1 MSTINNVVLANVAN
15 AGAENLWPQI
25 WALTRAMKKAG
36 WKYLSSGDG
45 STKDTSRDPED
56 DEWGSGLT
64 TGVSGSDGT
73 LGATAGG
80 RITFTA
86 GSGTP
91 FSSGDK
97 GRFLSITGGFLA
109 VNNHY
114 HQIEEVV
121 SSTVV
126 RLDARNPGFTPTA
139 TGETNNGALNY
150 EVFDPTTET
159 LPGGLASVNAWILMQ
174 GPSVIKVPITAAPGP
189 GVGGLTFIRGEN
201 ISHDG
206 TGAEGEILGWTFSTG
221 SSTGYLVVLPRVI
234 GTGSAPYGWEDG
246 GEITGDS
253 SGSAADQQGDGL
265 EYRQQAVFCKAANQ
279 NSGRIFHQCIE
290 PVGET
295 ADDYYTLSQS
305 AGCTAIV
312 PPGGGGTGNAFPTI
326 GFISCGATTSTNS
339 KWSGNNGALIHGNA
353 QIMCADAIWEQDYSA
368 DGTWQWYAATVSTVS
383 SPSAGRGFYRC
394 DDTEPGDLDPFIVGG
409 LCQET
414 LYTAT
419 PRTEANQSAIAGAD
433 NPFNTSTQAGW
444 TTTVTFWR
452 GWRRRG
458 LATGDNFQTFEFGSL
473 FIGQST
479 TAGVAAVNTEDTER
493 LATEEDDTKVRGPL
507 WVVSVEAN
515 AKMRKGTVRHLSIVQ
530 GGNAWDT
537 YDGGRFVQLSPT
549 NGCFVASP
557 WDETSVP
564 YP

>member
-1 MSTINNVVLANVAN
+1 MSTVNNVVLPNVAN
-15 AGAENLWPQI
+15 AGSENLWPHI
-25 WALTRAMKKAG
+25 WALSRAMKKAG

-56 DEWGSGLT
+56 DGWGSGAT

-97 GRFLSITGGFLA
+97 GRFLSVTSGFLA

-114 HQIEEVV
+114 HQIEEVI

-139 TGETNNGALNY
+139 TGETNNGSLNY
-150 EVFDPTTET
+150 EVFDPTTES
-159 LPGGLASVNAWILMQ
+159 LPGGLASVNAWILLQ
-174 GPSVIKVPITAAPGP
+174 GPSTIKVPITAAPAAGP
-189 GVGGLTFIRGEN
+189 GGLTFIRGEN
-201 ISHDG
+201 VVEDS
-206 TGAEGEILGWTFSTG
+206 TGAEGEILGWTFSDD
-221 SSTGYLVVLPRVI
+221 SNTGYLVILPRVI
-234 GTGSAPYGWEDG
+234 GTGPDPYGWDDG
-246 GEITGDS
+246 GEILGDS
-253 SGSAADQQGDGL
+253 SGSAVDQNGAAL
-265 EYRQQAVFCKAANQ
+265 EYRQQCVFTKATTQ
-279 NSGRIFHQCIE
+279 TQGRIFHQCIE

-295 ADDYYTLSQS
+295 AGDYYTLSQS
-305 AGCTAIV
+305 AGCTATV
-312 PPGGGGTGNAFPTI
+312 PPGGGGTGNGFPTI
-326 GFISCGATTSTNS
+326 GFISCGSTTSSNS
-339 KWSGNNGALIHGNA
+339 KWNGSNSAMVHGNG
-353 QIMCADAIWEQDYSA
+353 QIMCLDAIWEEDYSA
-368 DGTWQWYAATVSTVS
+368 DGTWQWYAATVSTTG
-383 SPSAGRGFYRC
+383 SPAAGRGFYRC
-394 DDTEPGDLDPFIVGG
+394 DDTEPGDLDPFIVAGV
-409 LCQET
+409 CQET
-414 LYTAT
+414 LYTST
-419 PRTEANQSAIAGAD
+419 PRTEANQTAVGGAN
-433 NPFNTSTQAGW
+433 NPFCTTQQESWTAST
-444 TTTVTFWR
+444 TFWR

-458 LATGDNFQTFEFGSL
+458 WATGDNFQTFEFACL
-473 FIGQST
+473 YVGQSST
-479 TAGVAAVNTEDTER
+479 NEVLTLETADTER
-493 LATEEDDTKVRGPL
+493 LATEEDDTKVREPL
-507 WVVSVEAN
+507 WIVSILAG

-564 YP
+564 FA